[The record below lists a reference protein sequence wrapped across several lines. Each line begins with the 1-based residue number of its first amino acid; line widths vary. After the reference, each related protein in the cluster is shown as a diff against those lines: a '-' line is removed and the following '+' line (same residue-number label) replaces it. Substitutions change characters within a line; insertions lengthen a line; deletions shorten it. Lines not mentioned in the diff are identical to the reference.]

1 MKRLKTSFHVKKNDK
16 ISSPVEKK
24 LVSMNSEDKEEET
37 THMLVENETPSL
49 DRKLEQREGECSL
62 QDETP
67 DKTTAIQR
75 QCQGDETPPLSNEG
89 TMSTQDT
96 EHESPAAEGRNI
108 PQSDVHLEC
117 VCSESAGG
125 KDSTNI
131 ESNPCVSHKGS
142 TRREGKHAETN
153 GTSAE
158 MEIDSENGKGQQAQ
172 QEPVA
177 AEAESDVPHAVP
189 FDKYARQPE
198 EPSGV
203 GELVAKARVP
213 HAAPFDKGESTV
225 HRDFSPATV
234 EEKASVMA
242 SSSSKHVNEVE
253 IQTKSR
259 SSHLSLKRTRRN
271 KSKPSLF
278 EDTKE
283 LHPPQAKKLRLEDE
297 KTEIKPQVVI
307 SSQSDKE
314 QDNDVKRKT
323 STPTHHTEEL
333 NPVPPWASEQP
344 PSPRVKSQ
352 PKQVAAPK
360 LTTLRK
366 VKKVTSTQL
375 TRSNPPPQLYSPIGT
390 LPVAYSPCILQ
401 CFNDYNAQLL
411 NAQRQALHRVRW
423 GKPVISHSKQS
434 STALDFKAKRR
445 STRGSKARHANTGY
459 SLDLSISKA
468 ESPMLSRA
476 SKKTT
481 PLSNR
486 KSSPH
491 PVSTP
496 IDNPLD
502 ARLQEPLKATP
513 SRQRPSLGRNILRK
527 NEKSQHDSVSE
538 QTSEEVQQQLV
549 PSTLRTAADAGVA
562 STALHGSTRVC
573 DLSDTDDDF
582 ECLTPP
588 KPQEKETISTSCMYA
603 HPSTSPSIL
612 SPPRTANNAASQLT
626 FKTTSS
632 KPVPKDDQPQQLH
645 SNARISVETA
655 DRLDVAE
662 TSMPSSKSGNVTPP
676 SSEKGWISRRTGKK
690 SGGST
695 ASRTREAVKPMLC
708 VTSRRRKRA
717 QFLEDDDDDDSTDV
731 DDVTDVS
738 EDRRR
743 TKCGGKQVK
752 QPLSKRRSVVS
763 KTHST
768 SFEDTEHN
776 SAEDDVLQ
784 LSDHSSDS
792 SIPPFHAGSTRGKRQ
807 KRGTKQMAIP
817 TDEPKE
823 RLGFIALQNLLYHSQ
838 DLFIFFSSV
847 IDLTVDSQV
856 MEQEPSPEPPSSF
869 QQVCIQA
876 NQNMSHLFCTLVRP
890 LCPFFSANSPRSHAQ
905 SASRCMI
912 AV

>member
-1 MKRLKTSFHVKKNDK
+1 MFTKDESGSLKNTQLKSLSPHAGSKSKDVTPCLSTSNDSASPTTRSSRNPPSLKAVTVKRLKTSFHVKKDK

-24 LVSMNSEDKEEET
+24 LVTVNSEDKEEET
-37 THMLVENETPSL
+37 TYLLVENETPSL
-49 DRKLEQREGECSL
+49 GRKLEQGKLEQEEDECSL

-67 DKTTAIQR
+67 DKAITIQR
-75 QCQGDETPPLSNEG
+75 QCQLGDETPPLSNEE

-96 EHESPAAEGRNI
+96 EHESPGAEGRNI
-108 PQSDVHLEC
+108 SQSDVHLGC
-117 VCSESAGG
+117 VFSESVGG
-125 KDSTNI
+125 KGSTDI
-131 ESNPCVSHKGS
+131 ESNPSVSHKGS

-158 MEIDSENGKGQQAQ
+158 MEIDAENGKGQQAQ
-172 QEPVA
+172 QEPIA
-177 AEAESDVPHAVP
+177 AEAKSDVPHAVP
-189 FDKYARQPE
+189 FDRYARQAE
-198 EPSGV
+198 GTSGAGEP
-203 GELVAKARVP
+203 VAKARVCQ
-213 HAAPFDKGESTV
+213 
-225 HRDFSPATV
+225 RDSSPVTV
-234 EEKASVMA
+234 EQKASVMA
-242 SSSSKHVNEVE
+242 SSSREHVNEVE
-253 IQTKSR
+253 MQTKSR
-259 SSHLSLKRTRRN
+259 SSHLSLKRTRRS

-283 LHPPQAKKLRLEDE
+283 LYPPQAKKLRLEGE
-297 KTEIKPQVVI
+297 ETEIRPQVVI

-314 QDNDVKRKT
+314 QDNEVKRKT
-323 STPTHHTEEL
+323 STPTHQTEEL
-333 NPVPPWASEQP
+333 NPVPPETSEQP
-344 PSPRVKSQ
+344 PLPRIKSQ
-352 PKQVAAPK
+352 PKQVASPK

-366 VKKVTSTQL
+366 VKKVTSTQS
-375 TRSNPPPQLYSPIGT
+375 TRSNPPPPLYSPIGT
-390 LPVAYSPCILQ
+390 LPVAYSPRILQ
-401 CFNDYNAQLL
+401 CFDDYNAQLL

-459 SLDLSISKA
+459 SLDLSTAKA

-476 SKKTT
+476 SQKTT
-481 PLSNR
+481 PPSNS

-496 IDNPLD
+496 IVNKDNPLD
-502 ARLQEPLKATP
+502 SRLQKPLKATP
-513 SRQRPSLGRNILRK
+513 SRQRLSLGRNILRK
-527 NEKSQHDSVSE
+527 NEKSQHDSVSD

-549 PSTLRTAADAGVA
+549 PSSLRTAANAGVA
-562 STALHGSTRVC
+562 STALHGSTSVC

-582 ECLTPP
+582 ECPTPP
-588 KPQEKETISTSCMYA
+588 KPQEEETRSTSCMHA

-612 SPPRTANNAASQLT
+612 SPPRTASSVASQLT
-626 FKTTSS
+626 FETSSS
-632 KPVPKDDQPQQLH
+632 KPVSKDDQLQTLH

-655 DRLDVAE
+655 DSLNVAD
-662 TSMPSSKSGNVTPP
+662 TSMPSSKSGNITP
-676 SSEKGWISRRTGKK
+676 EKGWLSRRTGKK

-717 QFLEDDDDDDSTDV
+717 QILEDDDDDDSTDV

-743 TKCGGKQVK
+743 TKCGGKQ
-752 QPLSKRRSVVS
+752 PLSKRRSVIS
-763 KTHST
+763 KTHSS
-768 SFEDTEHN
+768 SFEDTEQN

-807 KRGTKQMAIP
+807 KRGAKQMAIP

-823 RLGFIALQNLLYHSQ
+823 RLGFIALQNLLPYSGKFLYGAKFCIFRIKLQ
-838 DLFIFFSSV
+838 DAKI
-847 IDLTVDSQV
+847 
-856 MEQEPSPEPPSSF
+856 
-869 QQVCIQA
+869 
-876 NQNMSHLFCTLVRP
+876 
-890 LCPFFSANSPRSHAQ
+890 
-905 SASRCMI
+905 
-912 AV
+912 